1 MKGPTT
7 YKNDYGESMH
17 VRNEYVLTVDHAE
30 VGKIYFLPVGDG
42 SKVRG
47 FAVSGEPVSF
57 EGEELKHPETGENLM
72 IHTYSQV
79 VLSKEEMDIIKAH
92 RQG

>member
-42 SKVRG
+42 SKV
-47 FAVSGEPVSF
+47 
-57 EGEELKHPETGENLM
+57 
-72 IHTYSQV
+72 
-79 VLSKEEMDIIKAH
+79 
-92 RQG
+92 